1 MKQVATLSV
10 ALVAAL
16 VGSYLA
22 WTDDGET
29 VDATEVPLYSATE
42 AELEQIHWNT
52 ETKDVIVSKRSD
64 ERGDYWW
71 IETIERVV
79 PSTPDEPEAP
89 PEAPVGEQPDGQPTA
104 DEPTADEPTADEPPA
119 GETPEPEEE
128 TPTPAEPT
136 EKRSAFVGSEQAAA
150 LWADYA
156 PLVAMRELRTDG
168 TVSDATFGLD
178 EPEGT
183 LEISHRGQTITMEIG
198 GETYGSKDRYVRHN
212 GKIYLVDDGDLRP
225 LQYASTRLVERGLYP
240 YGGPDIASISV
251 TYDGRTEQ
259 FVQQNRDDKGKA
271 YWARSA
277 TPEEQD
283 DTVETWVGKLT
294 KLRLRAYADADEV
307 GPLEPLFAF
316 QVQGDDGSWPV
327 EVLRAPGPTG
337 TFYARTAFNRSLVEL
352 TGSVAKN
359 IADDLPEVLPAE

>member
-29 VDATEVPLYSATE
+29 VDAEQVPLYDASE
-42 AELEQIHWNT
+42 ADLEQIRWNT
-52 ETKDVIVSKRSD
+52 KTKDITVSKRSD
-64 ERGDYWW
+64 ARGDYWW
-71 IETIERVV
+71 IETVERVV
-79 PSTPDEPEAP
+79 PALPDEPEAP
-89 PEAPVGEQPDGQPTA
+89 EPTDDDAPEGDDAGEEAPESPA
-104 DEPTADEPTADEPPA
+104 DEPASPTDEPT
-119 GETPEPEEE
+119 EEE
-128 TPTPAEPT
+128 APPEPT
-136 EKRSAFVGSEQAAA
+136 EKRVAFVGSEQAAE

-156 PLVAMRELRTDG
+156 PLVALRELRTDG
-168 TVSDATFGLD
+168 AVSDATFGLE

-183 LEISHRGQTITMEIG
+183 LEVVRRGQTITMEIG

-212 GKIYLVDDGDLRP
+212 GKTYLVDDGDLRP
-225 LQYASTRLVERGLYP
+225 LQYASTRMVERGLYP
-240 YGGPDIASISV
+240 YPTSEIASITV

-294 KLRLRAYADADEV
+294 KLRLRAYVDEAEV
-307 GPLEPLFAF
+307 EGLEPLFAF
-316 QVQGDDGSWPV
+316 QAEGAEGSWPV

-337 TFYARTAFNRSLVEL
+337 TYYARTAFNRSLVEL